1 MDNKTSQT
9 PAQPGK
15 NASAP
20 AAAVAG
26 AVAAAGFIANLDEV
40 LSSSKSRTSGGT
52 KIRANIGYTLVPE
65 GVKKLIGTAIPD
77 QQKVIMQIMNSALTT
92 EKPVIS
98 EPELHKLV
106 TAAHAAGRL
115 KTRQEPWHIFRY
127 YRTSLKSA
135 GALREVQIQGQ
146 LETPAAKAA

>member
-1 MDNKTSQT
+1 METKTSQT
-9 PAQPGK
+9 PDNKGK
-15 NASAP
+15 ASAP
-20 AAAVAG
+20 AAVVAAAVAG
-26 AVAAAGFIANLDEV
+26 GFIANLDEV

-77 QQKVIMQIMNSALTT
+77 QQKVIMQIMNSALTA

-106 TAAHAAGRL
+106 VAAHAAGRL

-127 YRTSLKSA
+127 YRTSLKTA
-135 GALREVQIQGQ
+135 GALREVQIQGELQ
-146 LETPAAKAA
+146 TKAA